1 LILWLNILSTI
12 VYQHEGCLK
21 EAVLEGKE
29 FIHADNGISSYV
41 ASAVADAINSNAIE
55 GSVKK

>member
-1 LILWLNILSTI
+1 
-12 VYQHEGCLK
+12 LK